1 MNMKSFT
8 SIVSTALNRTLLAS
22 VLAITPGVVTLVA
35 TSVAPNQTL
44 IKFDVAE
51 AQVKAKN
58 KTFEPRRLPGVS
70 QDFAKGLTEVGNQLQ
85 PPEPEKGGK
94 APDPNPRRALEILNG
109 LARNK
114 DKLNP
119 YEQAQLYQFYAYAY
133 YGLEDFKK
141 ARENFELVL
150 RQSPNIPVSLEA
162 STTLTIAQLYGNEEN
177 YRKALDMMLKW
188 TDYVSEIKPE
198 QYYLFGTLYYQLED
212 TQNAMLNINEAVR
225 ISEAEGKVPAESWYG
240 LQRGLYFEREDYKN
254 GVVVLEKLVRHYP
267 KASYWRQLAQVYG
280 ILERDKQ
287 KLAALETAYLMGGVT
302 SEKDLIILASYFLEA
317 EVPYKA
323 AKVLDKGINKDK
335 SIEPTA
341 KNLELLANSWRAAAE
356 YNKSLVEMEKAARK
370 SDDGN
375 LLHTLATLYSLND
388 RYEDAIEAGNAALK
402 KGKLKRRDQA
412 LLAIGNAELSLGKFD
427 AAIKSFKEA
436 AKDER
441 SANLAKQYI
450 TFAEREKA
458 RVESLKQS

>member
-1 MNMKSFT
+1 MKPLKSF
-8 SIVSTALNRTLLAS
+8 VSAALNKTLLAAALT
-22 VLAITPGVVTLVA
+22 VTPGVMTLMA
-35 TSVAPNQTL
+35 TSVSPEQVA
-44 IKFDVAE
+44 IRFDVVE

-70 QDFAKGLTEVGNQLQ
+70 QEFAKGLTEAGNFLQ
-85 PPEPEKGGK
+85 PPEPENGGK
-94 APDPNPRRALEILNG
+94 APEPNPRKALEVLNG

-119 YEQAQLYQFYAYAY
+119 YEQAQLYQFFAYCY
-133 YGLEDFKK
+133 YGLEDYPK
-141 ARENFELVL
+141 ARQNFELVL
-150 RQSPNIPVSLEA
+150 KQVPNIPVSLEA
-162 STTLTIAQLYGNEEN
+162 STILTVAQLYGNEEN
-177 YRKALDMMLKW
+177 YRKSLEMMLKW

-198 QYYLFGTLYYQLED
+198 QHYLFGTLYYQLED
-212 TQNAMLNINEAVR
+212 SQNALLNINEAVR
-225 ISEAEGKVPAESWYG
+225 VQEASGKVPQESWYS
-240 LQRGLYFEREDYKN
+240 LQRGLYFEKEDYKN

-287 KLAALETAYLMGGVT
+287 KLSALETAYLMGGVT
-302 SEKDLIILASYFLEA
+302 AEKDLVILASYYLEA

-356 YNKSLVEMEKAARK
+356 YNKSLTEMEKAARK

-375 LLHTLATLYSLND
+375 LLHTLSTLYSLND
-388 RYEDAIEAGNAALK
+388 RFDDAIEAGNAALK
-402 KGKLKRRDQA
+402 KGKLKRQDQVY
-412 LLAIGNAELSLGKFD
+412 LAVGNAELSLGKFD

-436 AKDER
+436 AKDDR
-441 SANLAKQYI
+441 SKNLARQYI
-450 TFAEREKA
+450 SYAEREKA
-458 RVESLKQS
+458 RVASLKNS

>member
-1 MNMKSFT
+1 
-8 SIVSTALNRTLLAS
+8 
-22 VLAITPGVVTLVA
+22 
-35 TSVAPNQTL
+35 
-44 IKFDVAE
+44 
-51 AQVKAKN
+51 
-58 KTFEPRRLPGVS
+58 
-70 QDFAKGLTEVGNQLQ
+70 
-85 PPEPEKGGK
+85 
-94 APDPNPRRALEILNG
+94 
-109 LARNK
+109 
-114 DKLNP
+114 
-119 YEQAQLYQFYAYAY
+119 
-133 YGLEDFKK
+133 
-141 ARENFELVL
+141 
-150 RQSPNIPVSLEA
+150 
-162 STTLTIAQLYGNEEN
+162 
-177 YRKALDMMLKW
+177 MLKW

-198 QYYLFGTLYYQLED
+198 QHYLFGTLYYQLED
-212 TQNAMLNINEAVR
+212 SKNALLNINEAVR
-225 ISEAEGKVPAESWYG
+225 AQEAAGKVPQESWYG
-240 LQRGLYFEREDYKN
+240 LQRGLYFEKEDYKN

-287 KLAALETAYLMGGVT
+287 KLSALETAYLMGGVT
-302 SEKDLIILASYFLEA
+302 GEKDLVILASYFLEA

-356 YNKSLVEMEKAARK
+356 YDKSLVEMEKAARK

-388 RYEDAIEAGNAALK
+388 RFEDAIEAGNAALK

-441 SANLAKQYI
+441 STNLAKQYI
-450 TFAEREKA
+450 TFAEREKE
-458 RVESLKQS
+458 RVAFLKKG

>member
-1 MNMKSFT
+1 MKSFT

-22 VLAITPGVVTLVA
+22 VLAITPGVVTLIA
-35 TSVAPNQTL
+35 TSVAPGQTL
-44 IKFDVAE
+44 IKFDAAE

-70 QDFAKGLTEVGNQLQ
+70 QDFAKGLTEVGNLLQ
-85 PPEPEKGGK
+85 PPEPEGGGK
-94 APDPNPRRALEILNG
+94 AADPNPRRALEVLNG

-119 YEQAQLYQFYAYAY
+119 YELAQLYQFYAYAY
-133 YGLEDFKK
+133 YGMEDFKK

-150 RQSPNIPVSLEA
+150 RQAPNIPVSLEA

-177 YRKALDMMLKW
+177 YRKSLDMMLKW

-212 TQNAMLNINEAVR
+212 SQNAMLNINEAVR
-225 ISEAEGKVPAESWYG
+225 ITEAEGKVPAESWYS